1 MTFKAVL
8 QYGRGWERVPSK
20 VFEERAGV
28 LNKAK
33 KKGLTTFAS
42 TPTLEPMKT
51 SDLTKRQQAV
61 LKFIRTFVESEGRS
75 PTLAEIAKG
84 VGSSAVSTIHKHVQH
99 LMDKGFLLRSHGKGN
114 NLVVA
119 EDAEPM
125 VTSAKPR
132 PEVRPDAAAM
142 RIFPFCGD
150 VAAGAPIL
158 PETRALPIEVPNS
171 IHRQRDELF
180 VLRVRGDSMVE
191 DAILDGDLVV
201 LQRKGEYRNGD
212 RVVALID
219 QDEVTLKEFRRDAQG
234 IWLIPHNPALQARCY
249 TPQRID
255 IQGALVGVMR
265 SC

>member
-1 MTFKAVL
+1 MKA
-8 QYGRGWERVPSK
+8 
-20 VFEERAGV
+20 
-28 LNKAK
+28 
-33 KKGLTTFAS
+33 
-42 TPTLEPMKT
+42 

-61 LKFIRTFVESEGRS
+61 LKFIRTFVHDEGRS

-99 LMDKGFLLRSHGKGN
+99 LMDKGFLVRSHGKGN

-119 EDAEPM
+119 TGMEAEATAPRTGRGDARDARD
-125 VTSAKPR
+125 S
-132 PEVRPDAAAM
+132 RPDVTPIV

-150 VAAGAPIL
+150 VAAGSPIL
-158 PETRALPIEVPNS
+158 PESRAVPIEVPNT

-180 VLRVRGDSMVE
+180 VLRVRGDSMVD

-219 QDEVTLKEFRRDAQG
+219 QEEVTLKEFKRDPKG
-234 IWLIPHNPALQARCY
+234 VWLIPHNPDLQPRCY
-249 TPQRID
+249 PPQSID
-255 IQGALVGVMR
+255 IQGVLVGVMR

>member
-1 MTFKAVL
+1 
-8 QYGRGWERVPSK
+8 
-20 VFEERAGV
+20 
-28 LNKAK
+28 
-33 KKGLTTFAS
+33 
-42 TPTLEPMKT
+42 MKT

-61 LKFIRTFVESEGRS
+61 LKFIRTFVQDEGRS

-99 LMDKGFLLRSHGKGN
+99 LMDKGFLVRSHGKGN

-119 EDAEPM
+119 ADPEAHAAA
-125 VTSAKPR
+125 AKAGRSEAR
-132 PEVRPDAAAM
+132 PEAPVP

-150 VAAGAPIL
+150 VAAGSPIL
-158 PETRALPIEVPNS
+158 PESRALPIEVPNS
-171 IHRQRDELF
+171 IHRQREELF
-180 VLRVRGDSMVE
+180 VLRVRGDSMVD

-219 QDEVTLKEFRRDAQG
+219 QEEVTLKEFRRDARG
-234 IWLIPHNPALQARCY
+234 VWLIPHNPELQPRCY
-249 TPQRID
+249 PPQRID
-255 IQGALVGVMR
+255 IQGVLVGVMR

>member
-1 MTFKAVL
+1 MKA
-8 QYGRGWERVPSK
+8 
-20 VFEERAGV
+20 
-28 LNKAK
+28 
-33 KKGLTTFAS
+33 
-42 TPTLEPMKT
+42 

-61 LKFIRTFVESEGRS
+61 LKFIRTFVQDEGRS

-99 LMDKGFLLRSHGKGN
+99 LMDKGFLVRSHGKGN

-119 EDAEPM
+119 AETEPG
-125 VTSAKPR
+125 SARTLRTEPR
-132 PEVRPDAAAM
+132 PEATPTA

-150 VAAGAPIL
+150 VAAGSPIL
-158 PETRALPIEVPNS
+158 PESRALPIEVPNS

-180 VLRVRGDSMVE
+180 VLRVRGDSMVD

-219 QDEVTLKEFRRDAQG
+219 QEEVTLKEFRRDAKG
-234 IWLIPHNPALQARCY
+234 VWLIPHNPDLQPRCY
-249 TPQRID
+249 PPQAID
-255 IQGALVGVMR
+255 IQGVLVGVMR

>member
-1 MTFKAVL
+1 MKA
-8 QYGRGWERVPSK
+8 
-20 VFEERAGV
+20 
-28 LNKAK
+28 
-33 KKGLTTFAS
+33 
-42 TPTLEPMKT
+42 

-61 LKFIRTFVESEGRS
+61 LKFIRTFVQSEGRS
-75 PTLAEIAKG
+75 PTLSEIAKG

-99 LMDKGFLLRSHGKGN
+99 LMDKGFLVRSHGKGN

-119 EDAEPM
+119 SGTEDEALP
-125 VTSAKPR
+125 SRLGRNDSRDPR
-132 PEVRPDAAAM
+132 ANATPIV

-150 VAAGAPIL
+150 VAAGSPIL
-158 PETRALPIEVPNS
+158 PESRALPIEVPNS

-180 VLRVRGDSMVE
+180 VLRVRGDSMVD

-219 QDEVTLKEFRRDAQG
+219 REEVTLKEFRRDVKG
-234 IWLIPHNPALQARCY
+234 VWLIPHNPDLQPRCY
-249 TPQRID
+249 PPQSID
-255 IQGALVGVMR
+255 IQGVLVGVMR

>member
-1 MTFKAVL
+1 MKA
-8 QYGRGWERVPSK
+8 
-20 VFEERAGV
+20 
-28 LNKAK
+28 
-33 KKGLTTFAS
+33 
-42 TPTLEPMKT
+42 

-61 LKFIRTFVESEGRS
+61 LKFIRTFVQSEGRS

-99 LMDKGFLLRSHGKGN
+99 LMDKGFLVRSHGKGN

-119 EDAEPM
+119 TGTEEDT
-125 VTSAKPR
+125 TSPR
-132 PEVRPDAAAM
+132 SVRGDARSEGAPVV

-158 PETRALPIEVPNS
+158 PESRALPIEVPNS

-219 QDEVTLKEFRRDAQG
+219 REEVTLKEFRRDAKG
-234 IWLIPHNPALQARCY
+234 VWLIPHNPALQPRCY
-249 TPQRID
+249 PPQLID
-255 IQGALVGVMR
+255 IQGVLVGVMR

>member
-1 MTFKAVL
+1 MKA
-8 QYGRGWERVPSK
+8 
-20 VFEERAGV
+20 
-28 LNKAK
+28 
-33 KKGLTTFAS
+33 
-42 TPTLEPMKT
+42 

-61 LKFIRTFVESEGRS
+61 LKFIRTFVQSEGRS

-99 LMDKGFLLRSHGKGN
+99 LMDKGFLQRSHGKGN

-119 EDAEPM
+119 TEEDDLRTP
-125 VTSAKPR
+125 SSGPR
-132 PEVRPDAAAM
+132 PEPRHESAPVV

-150 VAAGAPIL
+150 VAAGSPIL
-158 PETRALPIEVPNS
+158 PESRALPIEVPNS
-171 IHRQRDELF
+171 IHRQREELF
-180 VLRVRGDSMVE
+180 VLRVRGDSMIE

-219 QDEVTLKEFRRDAQG
+219 QEDVTLKEFRRDAKG
-234 IWLIPHNPALQARCY
+234 VWLIPHNPELQPRCY
-249 TPQRID
+249 DPRRID

>member
-1 MTFKAVL
+1 MKA
-8 QYGRGWERVPSK
+8 
-20 VFEERAGV
+20 
-28 LNKAK
+28 
-33 KKGLTTFAS
+33 
-42 TPTLEPMKT
+42 

-61 LKFIRTFVESEGRS
+61 LMFIRTFVQEEGRS

-99 LMDKGFLLRSHGKGN
+99 LMDKGFLVRSHGKGN

-119 EDAEPM
+119 AGPAMDEVSTRTERAEPLSP
-125 VTSAKPR
+125 V
-132 PEVRPDAAAM
+132 

-150 VAAGAPIL
+150 VAAGSPIL
-158 PETRALPIEVPNS
+158 PESRALPIEVPNS
-171 IHRQRDELF
+171 IHRQKEELF
-180 VLRVRGDSMVE
+180 VLRVRGDSMVD

-219 QDEVTLKEFRRDAQG
+219 QEEVTLKEFRRDNRG
-234 IWLIPHNPALQARCY
+234 VWLIPHNPELQPRCY
-249 TPQRID
+249 APENID
-255 IQGALVGVMR
+255 IQGVLVGVMR

>member
-1 MTFKAVL
+1 
-8 QYGRGWERVPSK
+8 
-20 VFEERAGV
+20 
-28 LNKAK
+28 
-33 KKGLTTFAS
+33 
-42 TPTLEPMKT
+42 MKT

-61 LKFIRTFVESEGRS
+61 LKFIRTFVEAEERS
-75 PTLAEIAKG
+75 PTLSEIAKG

-99 LMDKGFLLRSHGKGN
+99 LMDKGFLVRSHGKGN

-119 EDAEPM
+119 TAAEDEG
-125 VTSAKPR
+125 SSPR
-132 PEVRPDAAAM
+132 PDRSGRGEARGETTPIV

-150 VAAGAPIL
+150 VAAGSPIL
-158 PETRALPIEVPNS
+158 PESRALPIEVPNS

-180 VLRVRGDSMVE
+180 VLRVRGESMIE

-219 QDEVTLKEFRRDAQG
+219 RDEVTLKEFRRDAQG
-234 IWLIPHNPALQARCY
+234 VWLIPHNPELQPRCY
-249 TPQRID
+249 APQRID
-255 IQGALVGVMR
+255 IQGVLVGVMR

>member
-1 MTFKAVL
+1 MKA
-8 QYGRGWERVPSK
+8 
-20 VFEERAGV
+20 
-28 LNKAK
+28 
-33 KKGLTTFAS
+33 
-42 TPTLEPMKT
+42 

-61 LKFIRTFVESEGRS
+61 LKFIRTFVQSEGRS

-99 LMDKGFLLRSHGKGN
+99 LMDKGFLVRSHGKGN

-119 EDAEPM
+119 TETSEESLPPRTGRTEARADAVPI
-125 VTSAKPR
+125 V
-132 PEVRPDAAAM
+132 

-158 PETRALPIEVPNS
+158 PESRALPIEVPNS

-180 VLRVRGDSMVE
+180 VLRVRGDSMVD

-219 QDEVTLKEFRRDAQG
+219 REEVTLKEFRRDAKG
-234 IWLIPHNPALQARCY
+234 VWLIPHNPELQPRCY
-249 TPQRID
+249 PPQLID
-255 IQGALVGVMR
+255 IQGVLVGVMR